1 MSENMKLTLFA
12 IIIIILGN
20 GVANY
25 VAWWNRSNNGTTIF
39 I

>member
-12 IIIIILGN
+12 IIIVILGN

-25 VAWWNRSNNGTTIF
+25 VG
-39 I
+39 